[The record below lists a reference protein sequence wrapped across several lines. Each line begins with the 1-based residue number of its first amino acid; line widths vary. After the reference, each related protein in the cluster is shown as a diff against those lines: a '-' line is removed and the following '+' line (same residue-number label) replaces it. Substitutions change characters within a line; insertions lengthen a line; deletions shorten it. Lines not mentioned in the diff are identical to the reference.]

1 MDVDKIIYSNK
12 TTGFTELCSL
22 VDYSNN
28 KYVSI
33 YGRKYVYVPR
43 QQLEKLVLDKKLTY
57 KCYSYGL
64 SDLAAKLLQCSTNAI
79 RVFSIE
85 FSIVEMD
92 DEHIIVNVAERVD
105 LANDKGILIQEKV
118 FYNPSY
124 AKIEYIKK
132 KRMTIGNCTGD
143 AAIVVFDAQ
152 GANCA
157 MFLYDDENQLVA
169 ANLGR
174 FALSIGLCLFVEM
187 DGEWNKIAR
196 GTKPNLMQKDEK
208 VDEREKNKPIIRIK
222 KVVLKDFKNVRYG
235 EITLNCSQQS
245 SSYDADSD
253 ILGVYGQNGSGK
265 TSLIEAIGILRSCM
279 SGLKV
284 HEEYADCIAIDK
296 EQAELVFVFGLQYPD
311 GKIREATYSFCM
323 TRKEATIEEIQEKYK
338 DAPNGFEVPESEQ
351 KVIIFNEKIHL
362 LWEESSKKQLIIDT
376 SPKEKTFIPDTK
388 RKVLTG
394 GMKVAGTFLEVKKQL
409 AYNSSL
415 SFIFMKD
422 VLQCF
427 KDNEEAG
434 SISQVLF
441 ELNSYAQH
449 FLYVV
454 DTKSSGLIRLNYA
467 LPIYLKTGRIRLST
481 KSSMSFTEHYFAI
494 VKNIIG
500 EISLVLSQLVPGLSI
515 GLKKLSD
522 TLSKNG
528 EPGVICMLVAIRDG
542 KELPLK
548 AESDGVRKIISILY
562 LIVAAFNEPSVTV
575 AIDEFDAG
583 IFEYLLGE
591 ILQAIE
597 ESGKGQF
604 IFTSHN
610 LRPLEVINEK
620 FLYFTTT
627 NPQNRYIRLKNIA
640 ETDNLRYAYFRE
652 IIMSEQEEEVYNR
665 TKRFK
670 IIAALKK
677 AGGLNHEE

>member
-12 TTGFTELCSL
+12 TTGLTELCSQK
-22 VDYSNN
+22 DYSNN
-28 KYVSI
+28 EYLSI
-33 YGRKYVYVPR
+33 YGKTYVP
-43 QQLEKLVLDKKLTY
+43 QHHLEKLVLDKKITY
-57 KCYSYGL
+57 KCYSYGV
-64 SDLAAKLLQCSTNAI
+64 SDLVAKLLQCPTNAI

-105 LANDKGILIQEKV
+105 LAKNKGNLIQENV

-132 KRMTIGNCTGD
+132 RNMTIGNCTGD
-143 AAIVVFDAQ
+143 AAIIIFDAQ

-169 ANLGR
+169 GNLGR
-174 FALSIGLCLFVEM
+174 FALAIGLCLFVEM

-196 GTKPNLMQKDEK
+196 GTKQNLMQTDKKDK
-208 VDEREKNKPIIRIK
+208 REKNKPIIRIK
-222 KVVLKDFKNVRYG
+222 KVVLKDLKNVRYG
-235 EITLNCSQQS
+235 EITLNCSKQS
-245 SSYDADSD
+245 TSYYADSD

-265 TSLIEAIGILRSCM
+265 TSLIEAMAILRSCM
-279 SGLKV
+279 SGSRV
-284 HEEYADCIAIDK
+284 NEEYADCIAVDR
-296 EQAELVFVFGLQYPD
+296 EYAELMFVFGLQYPD
-311 GKIREATYSFCM
+311 GKIREATYAFCM
-323 TRKEATIEEIQEKYK
+323 TKKEATTEEIQEKYK

-351 KVIIFNEKIHL
+351 KVIIFNEKFYL
-362 LWEESSKKQLIIDT
+362 LWEESPKKQLIIDT
-376 SPKEKTFIPDTK
+376 SPKEKPFIPDTK

-394 GMKVAGTFLEVKKQL
+394 GMKAAGTFLEVQKQL
-409 AYNSSL
+409 AYSSSL

-422 VLQCF
+422 VLLCF
-427 KDNEEAG
+427 KGNEEAG
-434 SISQVLF
+434 VISQVLL
-441 ELNSYAQH
+441 ELNSYARH

-467 LPIYLKTGRIRLST
+467 LPIYLKNGRIRLNT
-481 KSSMSFTEHYFAI
+481 RSSMSFTKHYFEI

-522 TLSKNG
+522 TLSKSG